1 MRFPDAGAA
10 IMISKGTLVL
20 AGETGPRSENRAL
33 ETWVLSR
40 DDGTWRVRA
49 SRKVPAGNG
58 LSQQSYRE
66 DQ

>member
-1 MRFPDAGAA
+1 MRFP
-10 IMISKGTLVL
+10 
-20 AGETGPRSENRAL
+20 
-33 ETWVLSR
+33 

-49 SRKVPAGNG
+49 FRKVPAGNR